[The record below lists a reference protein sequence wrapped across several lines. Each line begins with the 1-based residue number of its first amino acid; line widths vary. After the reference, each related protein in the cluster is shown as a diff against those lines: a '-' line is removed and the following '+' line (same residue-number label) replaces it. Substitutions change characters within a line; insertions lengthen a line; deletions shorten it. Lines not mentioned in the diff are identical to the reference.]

1 MEKIP
6 KIYFSLGRIWLS
18 NSIALFNWFSSSPV
32 SLFFKH
38 MDKGCIFKMIFVK
51 VGYSLGG
58 KADLDGSAVFSLCA
72 RSYKL
77 VGTEGID

>member
-6 KIYFSLGRIWLS
+6 KFILVWAESGLAIPSRCLTGSVL
-18 NSIALFNWFSSSPV
+18 PGK
-32 SLFFKH
+32 LFFKH

-58 KADLDGSAVFSLCA
+58 KADLDGSAVFFIM
-72 RSYKL
+72 RPFYKL